1 MNIIF
6 GKEQA
11 EVLQGKYTVLELDTF
26 QFGSTG
32 PKVTAYCTVENI
44 PLDEIADIVENTNLH
59 CALLESYQTRNWQK
73 SLQLID
79 QLIGLWGKELDS
91 FYLELQDRIKNLLD
105 QDPGTNWNSV
115 IVKEMAAN

>member
-11 EVLQGKYTVLELDTF
+11 EVLKDKYTVLELDTF
-26 QFGSTG
+26 QVG
-32 PKVTAYCTVENI
+32 PDGLRITAYCTIENI
-44 PLDEIADIVENTNLH
+44 PLDEIADIVKNTDLH
-59 CALLESYQTRNWQK
+59 NDLLQFYQTREWKK

-79 QLIGLWGKELDS
+79 QLIGLWGGELDS
-91 FYLELQDRIKNLLD
+91 FYFELQSRINNLLD

-115 IVKEMAAN
+115 IIKDVSVS